1 MIVTADGLNIKE
13 QRQVRESNRWTDGRG
28 WMEWGQWAGYAG
40 QQLGTQSRRE
50 QAYGC

>member
-28 WMEWGQWAGYAG
+28 WMEWGRVCWPTTWYP
-40 QQLGTQSRRE
+40 E
-50 QAYGC
+50 